1 MTTRLASQARRWDV
15 PAGTRT
21 PSSKT
26 DWPGASAS
34 ARTSASTWTTTWKRS
49 PGSARIELVTQGR
62 LSDEL
67 QRIGL
72 LLLHRGWIAHRCL
85 AAPARIQS
93 FPSGRQRLHEQSAHF
108 GREPTA
114 DPHRTVFIRIHVQ

>member
-1 MTTRLASQARRWDV
+1 MDHDLEAL
-15 PAGTRT
+15 
-21 PSSKT
+21 
-26 DWPGASAS
+26 
-34 ARTSASTWTTTWKRS
+34 